1 MTSFGPSS
9 SSSSSNPKP
18 ITKQKNKRTIK
29 SSTSSSSR
37 PSSMTQPSNDAPTL
51 GPAEGDWG
59 FGSIDMGN
67 PAMMHPPQPPPPK
80 PVGRSRSSSL
90 SALTSEDQLGASVLS
105 TLFSGDHRTS
115 HQASNAKRPRSV
127 SWGNELGGRTDDAAL
142 FSGDHR
148 TSHQASNAKRPRS
161 VSWGNELGGRT
172 DDAALFSGDHRTSH
186 QASNAKRPR
195 SVSWGNELGGRTDD
209 AALGTPNWMMNNHR
223 NVALKTTP
231 QSEPI
236 NQASSSTGVSQV
248 SPPTTIDQDGYI
260 TDLPSVGHIASFRR
274 PLVSLSRP
282 SSCPSSPTLN
292 QLSGPKSPPSLAK
305 LADAVE
311 RSIAS
316 PTSMLGYI
324 EPHHPSSQLS
334 SQSVTNHVMTV
345 EQSVPKAPPLSVID
359 FTNTK
364 NTNNNMV
371 DGDTEFRNM
380 IPPPAAPIPY
390 TTQVS
395 PDLQPM
401 DTPVVTHKL
410 SISSEDGDDGLSESP
425 HKQMS
430 LMKLADIVVNS
441 DVDTMQEDH
450 IVVDNSSQPQPSVVS
465 LGTDRFINRQQTSS
479 CS

>member
-1 MTSFGPSS
+1 MTSLGT
-9 SSSSSNPKP
+9 SSSSSNSKS
-18 ITKQKNKRTIK
+18 ITKQKNKRTK
-29 SSTSSSSR
+29 TPSSR
-37 PSSMTQPSNDAPTL
+37 QAMTQPSNDVPTL

-67 PAMMHPPQPPPPK
+67 STTASTTMHPPQPPPPK

-115 HQASNAKRPRSV
+115 NP
-127 SWGNELGGRTDDAAL
+127 
-142 FSGDHR
+142 
-148 TSHQASNAKRPRS
+148 
-161 VSWGNELGGRT
+161 
-172 DDAALFSGDHRTSH
+172 
-186 QASNAKRPR
+186 ASNAKRPR